1 MKGLQ
6 LSGATKPAGGGGG
19 RTQEGLWPPL
29 TQERPSGAGRRTDR
43 ASSAVMFFDLR
54 VPFLDM
60 ALRHW
65 LIGAHGSRH
74 RRGNVR
80 AL

>member
-1 MKGLQ
+1 MKGFQ
-6 LSGATKPAGGGGG
+6 LSGATKPARGGGG

-29 TQERPSGAGRRTDR
+29 SQERPSGAGRRPDR
-43 ASSAVMFFDLR
+43 VSAAVMFSDVR
-54 VPFLDM
+54 APCVDM
-60 ALRHW
+60 ALRHL

-74 RRGNVR
+74 LCGNVR

>member
-6 LSGATKPAGGGGG
+6 LSGATKPEGGGGG

-29 TQERPSGAGRRTDR
+29 SQERPSGAGGRPNR
-43 ASSAVMFFDLR
+43 ASSAVMFSDLR
-54 VPFLDM
+54 SPFLDM
-60 ALRHW
+60 SLRHW
-65 LIGAHGSRH
+65 LIGAHGSR
-74 RRGNVR
+74 RRGGNVR